1 MRFRV
6 THSSY
11 LLLAVLCLEVS
22 LSSCSTGPQTERSR
36 PMLFSETK
44 EIELGKKA
52 FRVFLEKP
60 GTVMVTDPTVTQ
72 QASRV
77 FERLVDAAKASSYAN
92 FARQLEWEVVVIQND
107 QTAGVCF
114 PGGKV
119 GVNTGLLRYVESD
132 DELSG
137 AMGYLIASILARHS
151 AEQLSRT
158 IIVNYETE
166 KVRAES
172 GPFPS
177 VKSEPKTEE
186 PVKWEQAQREE
197 ADRIGVRLMAQAG
210 YDPTAILRFWRRS
223 QGPDSVRAK
232 QVEPF
237 IPEAAALHQRKD
249 K

>member
-1 MRFRV
+1 MSFRV

-11 LLLAVLCLEVS
+11 LLLAVLCLGAS
-22 LSSCSTGPQTERSR
+22 FSSCSTDPQTERSR

-52 FRVFLEKP
+52 FRLFLEKP
-60 GTVMVTDPTVTQ
+60 GTVMVTDPMVTR
-72 QASRV
+72 QAFRV

-107 QTAGVCF
+107 QTAGVGF

-132 DELSG
+132 DELAG
-137 AMGYLIASILARHS
+137 AMGYLIAGIVARHS
-151 AEQLSRT
+151 VEQLSRT
-158 IIVNYETE
+158 MIVYDETE
-166 KVRAES
+166 KDQAELGPVSSMKS
-172 GPFPS
+172 G
-177 VKSEPKTEE
+177 PKTEG
-186 PVKWEQAQREE
+186 PAKWEHAQREE
-197 ADRIGVRLMAQAG
+197 ADRIGVLLMAQAG

-237 IPEAAALHQRKD
+237 IPEAVALHQKKD

>member
-11 LLLAVLCLEVS
+11 LLLAVLCLGVPF
-22 LSSCSTGPQTERSR
+22 SSCSTDSQTERSR

-60 GTVMVTDPTVTQ
+60 NTVMVKDPLVTQ

-77 FERLVDAAKASSYAN
+77 FERLVDAAKASSYAK
-92 FARQLEWEVVVIQND
+92 FAKQLEWEVVVIQND
-107 QTAGVCF
+107 QTAGVGF

-119 GVNTGLLRYVESD
+119 GVNTGLLKYVESD

-137 AMGYLIASILARHS
+137 AMGYLIAGILARHS

-158 IIVNYETE
+158 MIVYDETE
-166 KVRAES
+166 KDQAELGHSSSAKS
-172 GPFPS
+172 G
-177 VKSEPKTEE
+177 PKTEG
-186 PVKWEQAQREE
+186 PAKWEHAQREE
-197 ADRIGVRLMAQAG
+197 ADRIGVLLMAQAG

-223 QGPDSVRAK
+223 QGPASVRAK

-237 IPEAAALHQRKD
+237 IPEAVALHQRKD

>member
-1 MRFRV
+1 M
-6 THSSY
+6 
-11 LLLAVLCLEVS
+11 
-22 LSSCSTGPQTERSR
+22 SSCSTDPQKERSR

-60 GTVMVTDPTVTQ
+60 NTVIMKDPLVTQ

-77 FERLVDAAKASSYAN
+77 FERLVDAAKASSYAK
-92 FARQLEWEVVVIQND
+92 FAKQLEWEVVVIQND
-107 QTAGVCF
+107 QTAGVGF
-114 PGGKV
+114 PAGKV

-137 AMGYLIASILARHS
+137 AMGYLIAGILARHS

-158 IIVNYETE
+158 MIVYDETE
-166 KVRAES
+166 KDLAELGPVSSMKS
-172 GPFPS
+172 G
-177 VKSEPKTEE
+177 PKTEG
-186 PVKWEQAQREE
+186 PAKWEHAQREE
-197 ADRIGVRLMAQAG
+197 ADRIGVLLMAQAG

-232 QVEPF
+232 QVDPF
-237 IPEAAALHQRKD
+237 IPEAVALRQKKD

>member
-11 LLLAVLCLEVS
+11 LLLAVLCLGVS
-22 LSSCSTGPQTERSR
+22 CFSCSTDPQTERSR

-60 GTVMVTDPTVTQ
+60 NTVMVTAPLVTQ

-92 FARQLEWEVVVIQND
+92 FAKQLEWEVVVIQNA
-107 QTAGVCF
+107 QTAGVGF

-119 GVNTGLLRYVESD
+119 GVNTGLLKYVESD

-137 AMGYLIASILARHS
+137 AMGYLIASIVARH
-151 AEQLSRT
+151 ATEQLSRT
-158 IIVNYETE
+158 MIVYDETE
-166 KVRAES
+166 KDRAES
-172 GPFPS
+172 GPVSS
-177 VKSEPKTEE
+177 VKSGPKAEG
-186 PVKWEQAQREE
+186 PAKWEHAQREE
-197 ADRIGVRLMAQAG
+197 ADRIGVLLMAQAG

-223 QGPDSVRAK
+223 QGPASVRAK

-237 IPEAAALHQRKD
+237 ISEAVALHQRKD